1 MKMACVLV
9 VEDDKDVREMLDLL
23 LTTSGYETMTA
34 ENGAIAL
41 QKMRERR
48 PCVVLLDL
56 MMPVMNGW
64 RFREQQLA
72 DPTLAPVPVVC
83 VSAVHQPREVEKQL
97 QIPCLGK
104 PVDFGELLDEV
115 RAACAPTGAC

>member
-1 MKMACVLV
+1 MNMACVLV

-83 VSAVHQPREVEKQL
+83 VSAVHQPAAGRRE
-97 QIPCLGK
+97 
-104 PVDFGELLDEV
+104 
-115 RAACAPTGAC
+115 RT